1 MCMSV
6 GVLLTQF
13 FEKGDQTI
21 GHILGSTLKLTV
33 YDLNANVNFR
43 LCYLVKITSK
53 KFSKT
58 CKMIEHNH
66 NLLT

>member
-1 MCMSV
+1 MCMYV
-6 GVLLTQF
+6 GVLLTHI

-53 KFSKT
+53 KLNKT
-58 CKMIEHNH
+58 CKIIENYHK
-66 NLLT
+66 LLS